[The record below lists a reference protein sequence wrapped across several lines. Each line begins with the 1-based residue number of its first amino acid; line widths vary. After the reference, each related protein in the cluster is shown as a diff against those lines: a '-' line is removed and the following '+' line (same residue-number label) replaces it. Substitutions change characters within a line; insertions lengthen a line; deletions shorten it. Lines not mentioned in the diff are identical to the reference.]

1 MGPLDPH
8 GPRCGAPAAPPSR
21 GACLIPID
29 YMINRNTFSIYFRYT
44 EQIDFGTVIIKSL
57 VEMSFQIT
65 LLERCCPID
74 M

>member
-1 MGPLDPH
+1 MSSERVAIFMIYFDY
-8 GPRCGAPAAPPSR
+8 
-21 GACLIPID
+21 LIPID

-44 EQIDFGTVIIKSL
+44 EQIVFGTVIIKSL

-65 LLERCCPID
+65 LLERCRPID

>member
-1 MGPLDPH
+1 M
-8 GPRCGAPAAPPSR
+8 PSEQV
-21 GACLIPID
+21 AIFMIYFDDYLIPID

-44 EQIDFGTVIIKSL
+44 EQIVFGTVIIKSL

-65 LLERCCPID
+65 LLEKCRPID

>member
-1 MGPLDPH
+1 M
-8 GPRCGAPAAPPSR
+8 PSEPV
-21 GACLIPID
+21 AIFMIYFDYLITID

>member
-1 MGPLDPH
+1 M
-8 GPRCGAPAAPPSR
+8 PSEQV
-21 GACLIPID
+21 AIFMIYFDYLIPID

>member
-1 MGPLDPH
+1 M
-8 GPRCGAPAAPPSR
+8 PSER
-21 GACLIPID
+21 VAIFMIYFDYLIPID

-74 M
+74 R